1 MSFVINTT
9 VDKNQEL
16 LEAYKELYEADA
28 SSKDV
33 FLISKKSR
41 IAVDSF
47 ALGSCCFMGFSYNNF
62 YPTFNFYLFLV
73 ISSGFFR

>member
-16 LEAYKELYEADA
+16 LDAYKELYELDA
-28 SSKDV
+28 SLKDV
-33 FLISKKSR
+33 FLISKNSR

-47 ALGSCCFMGFSYNNF
+47 ALG
-62 YPTFNFYLFLV
+62 
-73 ISSGFFR
+73 

>member
-16 LEAYKELYEADA
+16 LEAYKELYEADVGL
-28 SSKDV
+28 KDV

-41 IAVDSF
+41 IACDSF
-47 ALGSCCFMGFSYNNF
+47 V
-62 YPTFNFYLFLV
+62 LV
-73 ISSGFFR
+73 ISSNFFR

>member
-16 LEAYKELYEADA
+16 LDAYKELYEANA
-28 SSKDV
+28 NGKDV
-33 FLISKKSR
+33 LLISKRSK

-47 ALGSCCFMGFSYNNF
+47 ALGNICCLKVDQASKQNSFFSF
-62 YPTFNFYLFLV
+62 Q
-73 ISSGFFR
+73 